1 MSIEEW
7 RLTFKHHPKIVNCKT
22 KKAKL
27 MKEYLNSDKD
37 KADAVL
43 ELGARLAISEPRR
56 LFGICE
62 K

>member
-1 MSIEEW
+1 
-7 RLTFKHHPKIVNCKT
+7 
-22 KKAKL
+22 